1 MAQVHSTQHQSRH
14 LSPLKRECQDLVRGA
29 CGGFL
34 FGIPLLYT
42 MEVWW
47 IGSSATPPIM
57 LASLLITSIVVFGLN
72 YTAGFR
78 KSSSVHWLPL
88 IIDTIEAQAIGI
100 VCSFTLLLLLR
111 EVTWSTQLHEILG
124 KVIFESV
131 PFSIGVSL
139 ANQFLTNNDDDSS
152 KNANSNSG
160 LNDGASE
167 PVNHHESDQPSGND
181 SMAAEASFSESKRNR
196 PTSAR
201 SSTLWQET
209 FNDIL
214 ATMTGALIIAFSIAP
229 TDEVKTLA
237 ANTSGPWLILTIMA
251 SLLISYGIVFEANF
265 SDQNKRRKQRGLFQ
279 TPLSET
285 VMSYLI
291 SLVVACGML
300 WFFQLLQWGDPPTL
314 WLSYTIILGLPATIG
329 GAAGRLAL

>member
-1 MAQVHSTQHQSRH
+1 MAKVRSTQHPSHHQSA
-14 LSPLKRECQDLVRGA
+14 LKRECQDLVRGA

-47 IGSSATPPIM
+47 IGSSVTPPIM
-57 LASLLITSIVVFGLN
+57 LASLFITSIVVFGLN

-78 KSSSVHWLPL
+78 QSSSVHWGTL
-88 IIDTIEAQAIGI
+88 IMDTVEAQAIGI
-100 VCSFTLLLLLR
+100 VCSFLLLLLLR
-111 EVTWSTQLHEILG
+111 EVTLETQLHEIFG

-139 ANQFLTNNDDDSS
+139 ANQFLTNKDSDE
-152 KNANSNSG
+152 N
-160 LNDGASE
+160 
-167 PVNHHESDQPSGND
+167 ESRS
-181 SMAAEASFSESKRNR
+181 
-196 PTSAR
+196 TSQSQGDR
-201 SSTLWQET
+201 SSRAHVSTLWQET

-214 ATMTGALIIAFSIAP
+214 ATMMGALIVAFSIAP

-265 SDQNKRRKQRGLFQ
+265 SDQQKRRKQRGLFQ

-285 VMSYLI
+285 VMSYLV
-291 SLVVACGML
+291 SLGVACAML

-314 WLSYTIILGLPATIG
+314 WVSYTIVLGLPATIG

>member
-1 MAQVHSTQHQSRH
+1 MAQVRSTQHQSHRQ
-14 LSPLKRECQDLVRGA
+14 SALKRECQDLVRGA

-47 IGSSATPPIM
+47 IGSSVTPPIM
-57 LASLLITSIVVFGLN
+57 LASLAITSIVVFGLN

-78 KSSSVHWLPL
+78 KSSSVHWILL
-88 IIDTIEAQAIGI
+88 IMDTVEALAIGI
-100 VCSFTLLLLLR
+100 VCSFILLVLLR
-111 EVTWSTQLHEILG
+111 EVTLENQLHEILG

-131 PFSIGVSL
+131 PLSMGVSL
-139 ANQFLTNNDDDSS
+139 ANQFLTNNDDSDKDTNSSVDSGTNDCTNDGTNDGTNNDA
-152 KNANSNSG
+152 KNA
-160 LNDGASE
+160 D
-167 PVNHHESDQPSGND
+167 
-181 SMAAEASFSESKRNR
+181 R
-196 PTSAR
+196 PQQAR
-201 SSTLWQET
+201 SSVLWQDT

-229 TDEVKTLA
+229 TDEVRTLA

-265 SDQNKRRKQRGLFQ
+265 SDQTKRRKQRGLFQ

-285 VMSYLI
+285 VMSYLV

-314 WLSYTIILGLPATIG
+314 WVSYTIVLGLPATIG